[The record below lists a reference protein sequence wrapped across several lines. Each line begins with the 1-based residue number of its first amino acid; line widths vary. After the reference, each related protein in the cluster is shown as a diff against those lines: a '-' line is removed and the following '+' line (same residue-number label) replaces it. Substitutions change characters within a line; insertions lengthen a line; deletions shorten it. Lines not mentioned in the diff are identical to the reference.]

1 VQTQF
6 KVLVEQGDL
15 DAALRKLERLESA
28 RSQIAAIVAGT
39 DPGSSYIANARD
51 EMAAIAVGG
60 QIGRVGSVQIGPPV
74 NIPTGAMATG
84 GIVTRPTL
92 ALLAEK
98 GTPEAVVPLN
108 KAGGLGGATYNI
120 TVQAGVG
127 DPGMIGQS
135 VVDAITAYERRNGAG
150 WRAA

>member
-1 VQTQF
+1 M
-6 KVLVEQGDL
+6 
-15 DAALRKLERLESA
+15 
-28 RSQIAAIVAGT
+28 AGT
-39 DPGSSYIANARD
+39 AAASTYVADAQA
-51 EMAAIAVGG
+51 EMAAIANRG
-60 QIGRVGSVQIGPPV
+60 QIGLVSSTRIGPPV
-74 NIPTGAMATG
+74 NIPTGAMAEG

-108 KAGGLGGATYNI
+108 KSGGIGSTYNI

-127 DPGMIGQS
+127 DPGAIGQQ
-135 VVDAITAYERRNGAG
+135 VVESIRAYERRNGAG